1 MSEPRRSYVAV
12 VIFALI
18 VGAVSVLFWLW
29 GKPNIVEKVLLVAS
43 VFFCLFLLIKQRWA
57 LVGICITLLIA
68 VTVYFTQAWYLPIIN
83 EDTGLVFPNVF
94 KMIVSVVFF
103 IFLGRQSIDD
113 RFAY

>member
-29 GKPNIVEKVLLVAS
+29 GEPNIVEKVLLVAS
-43 VFFCLFLLIKQRWA
+43 VFFCLFLLIKQKWA

-83 EDTGLVFPNVF
+83 EDAGLVFPNVF

-113 RFAY
+113 RFA

>member
-12 VIFALI
+12 TLFALI
-18 VGAVSVLFWLW
+18 VGAVSALLWLW
-29 GKPNIVEKVLLVAS
+29 GEPNIVEKVLIIAS
-43 VFFCLFLLIKQRWA
+43 VFFCLFLLIKQKWA
-57 LVGICITLLIA
+57 LVGICITLLLA

-83 EDTGLVFPNVF
+83 EDAGLVLPNVL

-113 RFAY
+113 RFA

>member
-12 VIFALI
+12 FIFALI
-18 VGAVSVLFWLW
+18 VGVVSVLFWLW
-29 GKPNIVEKVLLVAS
+29 GEPNIVEKVLLVAS

-113 RFAY
+113 RFA

>member
-12 VIFALI
+12 ILFALI
-18 VGAVSVLFWLW
+18 VGAVSALLWLW
-29 GKPNIVEKVLLVAS
+29 GEPNIVEKVLIIAS
-43 VFFCLFLLIKQRWA
+43 VFFCLFLLIKQKWA
-57 LVGICITLLIA
+57 LVGICITLLLA

-83 EDTGLVFPNVF
+83 EDAGLVLPNVL

-113 RFAY
+113 RFA

>member
-12 VIFALI
+12 IIFALI
-18 VGAVSVLFWLW
+18 VGGVSALLWLW
-29 GKPNIVEKVLLVAS
+29 GEPNIVERVLIIAS
-43 VFFCLFLLIKQRWA
+43 VFFCLFLLIKQKWA
-57 LVGICITLLIA
+57 LVGICITLLLA

-83 EDTGLVFPNVF
+83 EDAALVLPNVL

-113 RFAY
+113 RFA